1 MPRRV
6 VGSCPSKQRASLVPE
21 KTSSAILEPERLG
34 SNGLQRHRTLRTA
47 PPWVSPN
54 SDGPCETASERQAQ
68 RFDAKSKPFK
78 RGSCGEGYS
87 GNWNHTVNKG
97 LRGIKSHCAV
107 MLLLQLNAINFHH
120 LLTPYLLQLVGSLAL
135 NSSIP
140 MISMCPLYD
149 LYPCSSTYLY
159 PSVCK
164 QETTKAASSSQRS
177 WQRSTVE
184 PDCSQTHWY
193 TQQLIT
199 MRTPEIQNAQED
211 SPWLLPDFITSQFD
225 IQ

>member
-1 MPRRV
+1 MDFDIEGFGPHLRGYRRTQMDHAKQPRSVRLNGSMP
-6 VGSCPSKQRASLVPE
+6 
-21 KTSSAILEPERLG
+21 
-34 SNGLQRHRTLRTA
+34 
-47 PPWVSPN
+47 SPN
-54 SDGPCETASERQAQ
+54 LSREAPVGKATA
-68 RFDAKSKPFK
+68 
-78 RGSCGEGYS
+78 
-87 GNWNHTVNKG
+87 NHTVNKG
-97 LRGIKSHCAV
+97 LRGIKATISSSLCSDV
-107 MLLLQLNAINFHH
+107 IIAINFHH

-184 PDCSQTHWY
+184 PDCSQTH
-193 TQQLIT
+193 
-199 MRTPEIQNAQED
+199 
-211 SPWLLPDFITSQFD
+211 
-225 IQ
+225 